1 MSKYHLLAAT
11 LIAAAFAG
19 TAGAEPLSGAAI
31 AARAGEFRGDT
42 LSDRGFESHIWRLL
56 PGGEARAVVTLRR
69 GFSAFTATAVEFGDS
84 GAWRVEGNTL
94 CVQWSGPNARFSGC
108 YAVDAQQGNHVRLVG
123 PARWEGTLD
132 R

>member
-1 MSKYHLLAAT
+1 MAKLR
-11 LIAAAFAG
+11 LIAMALVAAAGPAAAG
-19 TAGAEPLSGAAI
+19 TQPLSGPEI

-42 LSDRGFESHIWRLL
+42 LSFRGFESHIWRLQ
-56 PGGEARAVVTLRR
+56 PGGAARAVVSLKR
-69 GFSAFTATAVEFGDS
+69 GYSALNAVVVEFGDS

-94 CVQWSGPNARFSGC
+94 CVEWGGPNARFSGC
-108 YAVDAQQGNHVRLVG
+108 YAVEARQGNHVRLVG

>member
-1 MSKYHLLAAT
+1 MAT
-11 LIAAAFAG
+11 LRLLVMALCAAAVPAA
-19 TAGAEPLSGAAI
+19 AGAEPLSGAEI

-42 LSDRGFESHIWRLL
+42 LSFRGFESHIWRLL
-56 PGGEARAVVTLRR
+56 PGGEARAVVSLKR
-69 GFSAFTATAVEFGDS
+69 GYSAFTAQSVEFGDS
-84 GAWRVEGNTL
+84 GSWRIEGNAL
-94 CVQWSGPNARFSGC
+94 CVQWGGPNARFSGC